1 MNSLLVNVS
10 YSISP
15 DQFISV
21 QTIRSEVSIIFH
33 DFTSLY
39 DKCMRCKLVR
49 LCGDSAERSHTM
61 DVTIGIT
68 KATIMF
74 SITCK
79 WKIPISAIKSCVTGM
94 SSYIPHQ
101 LQLLS
106 LMELNG

>member
-1 MNSLLVNVS
+1 
-10 YSISP
+10 
-15 DQFISV
+15 
-21 QTIRSEVSIIFH
+21 
-33 DFTSLY
+33 
-39 DKCMRCKLVR
+39 MRCKLVR

-106 LMELNG
+106 LMELKGEKADMLQEAPVLNVLPRSSPFY